1 MPPVHRAV
9 AWNYIDGVVAA
20 HRDNPECLD
29 SEDQYGLTPLQL
41 AVQCNHVAVAAK
53 LLELGAVDMDRP
65 SRVIGGLPLVSAVRR
80 GCDAMVKLLID
91 NGVNI
96 NGENEDGTTA
106 LLAAINTGNLAMVNM
121 LLAANANVE

>member
-1 MPPVHRAV
+1 
-9 AWNYIDGVVAA
+9 
-20 HRDNPECLD
+20 
-29 SEDQYGLTPLQL
+29 
-41 AVQCNHVAVAAK
+41 
-53 LLELGAVDMDRP
+53 
-65 SRVIGGLPLVSAVRR
+65 
-80 GCDAMVKLLID
+80 MVKLLID